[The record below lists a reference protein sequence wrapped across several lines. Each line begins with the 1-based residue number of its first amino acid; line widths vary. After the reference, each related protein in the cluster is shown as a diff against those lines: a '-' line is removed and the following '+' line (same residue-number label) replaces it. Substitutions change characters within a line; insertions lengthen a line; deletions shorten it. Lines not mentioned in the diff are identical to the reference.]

1 MPPPPQFGGGA
12 PACRPNHNQ
21 NALITTRGSSSQ
33 PAHFPEGPNH
43 NRGSPKPRKH
53 CHAGTE
59 CLRGNR
65 GKRSAHPMR
74 PGCNEDLPG
83 AATIDQAGLASV
95 HIIFVCHWSGWS
107 YYNPRQ
113 NSTSAVLAHADP
125 LPEGQCCPHGRM
137 GRERLRPALPPKPTL
152 QHRGGHGARADKEL
166 KLSFVGCGSI
176 AIRSPISCFRLP
188 TAPAAVA
195 EAEDQLFVCLQMF
208 DKIGGVRRP
217 PGPSQTV
224 PPGLGWGPNRLY
236 VLFLIWIHMRE
247 IVNSFFKMDPY
258 QNKIVNRFV
267 DMDLDGLSVVL

>member
-1 MPPPPQFGGGA
+1 MQTPSPKANVAHTAGWGENVCDRP
-12 PACRPNHNQ
+12 CRP
-21 NALITTRGSSSQ
+21 SQ
-33 PAHFPEGPNH
+33 RCSIG
-43 NRGSPKPRKH
+43 
-53 CHAGTE
+53 
-59 CLRGNR
+59 
-65 GKRSAHPMR
+65 
-74 PGCNEDLPG
+74 
-83 AATIDQAGLASV
+83 
-95 HIIFVCHWSGWS
+95 
-107 YYNPRQ
+107 
-113 NSTSAVLAHADP
+113 
-125 LPEGQCCPHGRM
+125 
-137 GRERLRPALPPKPTL
+137 
-152 QHRGGHGARADKEL
+152 GGHGARADKEL

-195 EAEDQLFVCLQMF
+195 EAEDQLFVCVQMF